1 MTSLTTFYL
10 SGIIGK
16 EAFGADGDAIGIIK
30 DLLISA
36 APSGTNDPAQ
46 QMVTGVKL
54 RIRKETGCYSFR
66 SFRVVKAREM
76 LNVSCSGLIEL
87 PAEEINNGLLLV
99 ENILDKQIVDMNGR
113 KLVRVNDVRLVTL
126 PTGTFAIAVDIGIE
140 GLLRR
145 IGISMPIKRI
155 LSLFRVNIPA
165 KFIIWDDVQAID
177 FSNLNIRLSKSYA
190 KLQTLHPSDL
200 ADILEDLGKKSSAS
214 VFSALDEE
222 KAADV
227 LEELETSAQI
237 HIVESLPVNKVADVL
252 EKMPADEVADILDEL
267 EDDKAELLL
276 KEMEAESS
284 QEVRELLEYDD
295 DRVGSLMTTEY
306 LSFSGSKTV
315 EEVLRELRLK
325 KPEAS
330 VLYNLFVTGK
340 NDRLI
345 GTFDLRDLVVAEPY
359 TKINQIM
366 KSDPVSLFDNQKTTA
381 IAELVSKYNLLA
393 VPVINR
399 DEQLQGMV
407 VVDDVVEDLISERKT
422 RRKRK

>member
-16 EAFGADGDAIGIIK
+16 EAFGADGDAIGVIR
-30 DLLISA
+30 DLLINA
-36 APSGTNDPAQ
+36 VPSGQNDPNQ
-46 QMVTGVKL
+46 QLVIGVKL
-54 RIRKETGCYSFR
+54 KIHKETRYYSFK

-76 LNVSCSGLIEL
+76 INVTCTGLLEL
-87 PAEEINNGLLLV
+87 PTDDVNNGLLLV

-113 KLVRVNDVRLVTL
+113 KLVRVNDVRLATL
-126 PTGTFAIAVDIGIE
+126 PAGTYAVAVDIGIE

-165 KFIIWDDVQAID
+165 KFILWDDVQAID
-177 FSNLNIRLSKSYA
+177 FSNLNIKLSKSYA
-190 KLQTLHPSDL
+190 KLHTLHPSDL
-200 ADILEDLGKKSSAS
+200 ADILEDLGKKSSTS

-227 LEELETSAQI
+227 LEELETNAQI

-276 KEMEAESS
+276 KEMEAGSS
-284 QEVRELLEYDD
+284 QEVRELLEYGDD
-295 DRVGSLMTTEY
+295 LVGSIMTTDY
-306 LSFSGSKTV
+306 LSFSETKTI
-315 EEVLRELRLK
+315 EEVLRELRMK
-325 KPEAS
+325 KPEAAE
-330 VLYNLFVTGK
+330 LYNLFVIEK
-340 NDRLI
+340 DDKLI
-345 GTFDLRDLVVAEPY
+345 GTFNLRDLVVAEPY
-359 TKINQIM
+359 TKISQIM
-366 KSDPVSLFDNQKTTA
+366 KSEPVSLYDDQKATA
-381 IAELVSKYNLLA
+381 IAEIVSKYNLLA
-393 VPVINR
+393 VPVIDH
-399 DEQLQGMV
+399 DEHLQGMV

-422 RRKRK
+422 RKRK